1 MSFPAADRPYPE
13 QPYPEEPAPAG
24 YASPVQPA
32 PRRSWV
38 PDVLV
43 GLAVAV
49 VIAGLGPGLGL
60 LWSKIAPHPYKI
72 MLNDGPVWAK
82 PTDERVV
89 ADESIYL
96 FLMIGAGLVLAVL
109 AWLVLRRFRGPAV
122 LLGLAVGG
130 VGAGVLTYVVGYRI
144 GYVHA
149 QYLLYHAE
157 YGTMIRMPVDLRAQQ
172 VGLWH
177 GFVPFARGDV
187 LSLAITAVLVY
198 LLLAGF
204 SAYPSLRPPRNGEV
218 SSD

>member
-1 MSFPAADRPYPE
+1 VSFPAADRPSAE
-13 QPYPEEPAPAG
+13 QPYLQAPAPEG
-24 YASPVQPA
+24 YPPAPV

-38 PDVLV
+38 PEVLV

-72 MLNDGPVWAK
+72 MIDGGPVWAK

-89 ADESIYL
+89 ADENIYL
-96 FLMIGAGLVLAVL
+96 FLMIGMGLVLAVL
-109 AWLVLRRFRGPAV
+109 AWVLLRRFRGPVV
-122 LLGLAVGG
+122 LLGLAAGG

-149 QYLLYHAE
+149 KYLLYHADL
-157 YGTMIRMPVDLRAQQ
+157 GTLIRMPVDLRAQQ

-177 GFVPFARGDV
+177 GWLPFARGDV
-187 LSLAITAVLVY
+187 LTLAITAVLVY
-198 LLLAGF
+198 LMLAGF
-204 SAYPSLRPPRNGEV
+204 SAYPALRPPRKSEV